1 MTIDYTR
8 PQAPMSPPPPPPRGG
23 GWWSRN
29 WKWVVPVGC
38 LLPIILFGSCV
49 AGIAWFAVS
58 AIRSSK
64 PYSEALERARTN
76 PVVIERLGT
85 PIEPRW
91 WLTGSVDLSNEGS
104 ADFKI
109 PISGPKGDAFIT
121 VKGSAQDGRWTY
133 TRMSVETGRGD
144 AIDLLEP
151 AASPPESPHT
161 DPAGG

>member
-1 MTIDYTR
+1 M
-8 PQAPMSPPPPPPRGG
+8 
-23 GWWSRN
+23 
-29 WKWVVPVGC
+29 GC

-161 DPAGG
+161 DPAAG